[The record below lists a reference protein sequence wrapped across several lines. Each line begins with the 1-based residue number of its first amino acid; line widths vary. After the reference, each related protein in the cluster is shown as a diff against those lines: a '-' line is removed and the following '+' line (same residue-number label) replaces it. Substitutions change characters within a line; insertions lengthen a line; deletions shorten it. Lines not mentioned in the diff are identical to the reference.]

1 MGIAVIA
8 LGDSSAGSGYT
19 QPRRCNSVPRE
30 WFYVQLGTIT
40 SNKKLLTLM
49 KSPFCWFIF
58 TVAQMHKLSVT

>member
-8 LGDSSAGSGYT
+8 LGDSGGGNGYT

-40 SNKKLLTLM
+40 SNKK
-49 KSPFCWFIF
+49 
-58 TVAQMHKLSVT
+58 